1 MNSRRGGAV
10 RQNEFPEAI
19 MVTHTEA
26 QAKQIFER
34 GITHGRATVLETMSG
49 NRFDLDPTLNRSKA
63 AYVERH
69 KDRWFG
75 EALDD
80 LLLDKVNPGV

>member
-34 GITHGRATVLETMSG
+34 GITHGRAAVLETMSG
-49 NRFDLDPTLNRSKA
+49 NRFDLDPTLIGPQ
-63 AYVERH
+63 RH
-69 KDRWFG
+69 TWNVTKTGGLGKRWTTCF
-75 EALDD
+75 
-80 LLLDKVNPGV
+80 